1 MADMAAMAAT
11 ARVESGLRR
20 DEDALIAGDIAVRT
34 GAGTEARHGTE
45 R

>member
-11 ARVESGLRR
+11 ARVESGRR